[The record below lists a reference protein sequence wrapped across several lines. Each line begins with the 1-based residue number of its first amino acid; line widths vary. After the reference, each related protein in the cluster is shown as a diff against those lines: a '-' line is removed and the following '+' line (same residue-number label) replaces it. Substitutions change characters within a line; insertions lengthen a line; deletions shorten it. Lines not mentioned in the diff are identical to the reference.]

1 MAVGASERLR
11 DMNLFETL
19 SDLAVEQGSSRHPF
33 VAGHVAGG
41 GGRIGRSLADAV
53 HHLAQ
58 LHGQQPGII
67 EIIAD
72 RRIHPALDP
81 WLARL
86 RGAMNRER
94 AYMTRLIVAAGPIP
108 STPQAAQGE
117 AALAARR
124 HALDMLARSERFGTA
139 LGAAVALSLDWQGIR
154 ALLDAAG
161 QRFGVDPTESA
172 FPTPAETE
180 AALVLEPLDTSA
192 RALDFGARQ
201 LLHQHHELWDLLGQR
216 EISRADF

>member
-1 MAVGASERLR
+1 MGASERLR
-11 DMNLFETL
+11 DMNLFESL

-33 VAGHVAGG
+33 VTSHVTSGSP
-41 GGRIGRSLADAV
+41 RIGRSLADAV

-58 LHGQQPGII
+58 LHGQHPGVI
-67 EIIAD
+67 EILAD

-81 WLARL
+81 WLAKV

-124 HALDMLARSERFGTA
+124 HALDMLARSERYGTS
-139 LGAAVALSLDWQGIR
+139 LGAALALSLDWQGIR
-154 ALLDAAG
+154 ALLDVAAH
-161 QRFGVDPTESA
+161 RFGVEPAESD
-172 FPTPAETE
+172 FPGPAETGS
-180 AALVLEPLDTSA
+180 ALALEPLDTST

-201 LLHQHHELWDLLGQR
+201 LLHQHDELWSLLAQR
-216 EISRADF
+216 EASRENI